1 MKLEYYTKIQQSG
14 GSLRTS
20 IPLVVRE
27 LFDINKGNMLKWTID
42 PQKEHIIVEKVS
54 EDETHETE

>member
-1 MKLEYYTKIQQSG
+1 MKLEYYTKIQKNG

-27 LFDINKGNMLKWTID
+27 LFDINKEDMLKWTVN
-42 PQKEHIIVEKVS
+42 PRTEQIIVEKVS
-54 EDETHETE
+54 KDEVPETE

>member
-1 MKLEYYTKIQQSG
+1 MKLEYYTKIQKNG

-27 LFDINKGNMLKWTID
+27 LFDINKEDMLKWTVT
-42 PQKEHIIVEKVS
+42 PRTEQIIVEKVS
-54 EDETHETE
+54 KDEVPETE